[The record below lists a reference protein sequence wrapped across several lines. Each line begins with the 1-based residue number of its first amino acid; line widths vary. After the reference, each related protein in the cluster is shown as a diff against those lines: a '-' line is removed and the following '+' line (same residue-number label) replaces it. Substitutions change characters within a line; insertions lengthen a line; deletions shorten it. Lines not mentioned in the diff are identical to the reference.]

1 MALLMNNLQILIQHG
16 NKVYEAIVEEG
27 VELESERKGSP
38 AKLTFTI
45 LKDNIIEFEEG
56 DAVRLS
62 VDNKNIFYGFVFTK
76 GRDKTK
82 AIKVTAYD
90 QLRYFTNKD
99 TYTYTN
105 KTASQVIKMLASDFL
120 LNIGTIEDTEYIIAS
135 RCESNKTLFD
145 IAQNALD
152 LELENKKE
160 MYVLYDDFGK
170 ICLKNLERMKLGLV
184 INAETGENYDYTSSI
199 DSDTYNKIKLTYDNE
214 KTGKREVYI
223 SKDSSNI
230 NKWGILQ
237 YHDTIDEK
245 TNGASKADSLLQLY
259 NKKTRNLKV
268 TNALGDTRV
277 RGGSMIIV
285 QLELD
290 DVTVQNF
297 MIVERVKHKFK
308 NKEHLMDLTLRGGE
322 FVA

>member
-1 MALLMNNLQILIQHG
+1 MMI
-16 NKVYEAIVEEG
+16 
-27 VELESERKGSP
+27 
-38 AKLTFTI
+38 
-45 LKDNIIEFEEG
+45 
-56 DAVRLS
+56 
-62 VDNKNIFYGFVFTK
+62 
-76 GRDKTK
+76 
-82 AIKVTAYD
+82 
-90 QLRYFTNKD
+90 
-99 TYTYTN
+99 
-105 KTASQVIKMLASDFL
+105 
-120 LNIGTIEDTEYIIAS
+120 
-135 RCESNKTLFD
+135 
-145 IAQNALD
+145 
-152 LELENKKE
+152 
-160 MYVLYDDFGK
+160 FGK

-184 INAETGENYDYTSSI
+184 INADTGENYDYTSSI

-245 TNGASKADSLLQLY
+245 TNGASKADALLQLY

-268 TNALGDTRV
+268 INALGDTRV
-277 RGGSMIIV
+277 RGGSMVIV

-297 MIVERVKHKFK
+297 MIVEKVKHSFK
-308 NKEHLMDLTLRGGE
+308 NKEHFMDLTLRGGE

>member
-1 MALLMNNLQILIQHG
+1 MMLSWRN
-16 NKVYEAIVEEG
+16 G
-27 VELESERKGSP
+27 VSLESERKGSP

-45 LKDNIIEFEEG
+45 IKDNIIEFEEG

-62 VDNKNIFYGFVFTK
+62 VDNKNLFYGFVFTK
-76 GRDKTK
+76 SRDKTS

-90 QLRYFTNKD
+90 QLRYFKNKD

-120 LNIGTIEDTEYIIAS
+120 LNVGTIEDTEYVIAS

-170 ICLKNLERMKLGLV
+170 LCLKNLERMKLGLV
-184 INAETGENYDYTSSI
+184 INADTGENYDYKSSI

-245 TNGASKADSLLQLY
+245 TNGASKADALLQLY

-277 RGGSMIIV
+277 RGGSMVIV
-285 QLELD
+285 QLQLD
-290 DVTVQNF
+290 DVNVQNF
-297 MIVERVKHKFK
+297 MIVEKVTHTFK
-308 NKEHLMDLTLRGGE
+308 NKEHLMNLTLRGGE
-322 FVA
+322 FVG

>member
-1 MALLMNNLQILIQHG
+1 MALLMENLQILIQHG
-16 NKVYEAIVEEG
+16 DVVYEPIVEEG
-27 VELESERKGSP
+27 VELETERKGSP
-38 AKLTFTI
+38 GKLTFT
-45 LKDNIIEFEEG
+45 LVKDNVINFQEG
-56 DAVRLS
+56 DAVRLT
-62 VDNKNIFYGFVFTK
+62 VDDTNLFYGFVFTK
-76 GRDKTK
+76 NRDKSGT
-82 AIKVTAYD
+82 ITVTAYD
-90 QLRYFTNKD
+90 QLRYFKNKD

-120 LNIGTIEDTEYIIAS
+120 LNTGTIEDTEFIIAS
-135 RCESNKTLFD
+135 RCESNQTLFD

-152 LELENKKE
+152 LELTNKKE

-184 INAETGENYDYTSSI
+184 IDAETGENFDYTSSI
-199 DSDTYNKIKLTYDNE
+199 DSDTYNQVKLTYDNSD
-214 KTGKREVYI
+214 TGKREVYI
-223 SKDSSNI
+223 TKDSSNI

-237 YHDTIDEK
+237 YYDTIDEN
-245 TNGASKADSLLQLY
+245 TNGTSKADALLELY

-268 TNALGDTRV
+268 TNALGDVRV

-285 QLELD
+285 QLDLG

-297 MIVERVKHKFK
+297 MIVEKVTHKFN
-308 NKEHLMDLTLRGGE
+308 NKEHLMDLTLIGGE

>member
-1 MALLMNNLQILIQHG
+1 MNNLQILIQHG

-56 DAVRLS
+56 DAVRLT
-62 VDNKNIFYGFVFTK
+62 VDDKNIFYGFVFTK

-105 KTASQVIKMLASDFL
+105 KTASQVIKMLASDFS
-120 LNIGTIEDTEYIIAS
+120 LNEGTIEDTEYVIAS

-152 LELENKKE
+152 LELQNKKE
-160 MYVLYDDFGK
+160 MYVLYDDFR
-170 ICLKNLERMKLGLV
+170 KNMF
-184 INAETGENYDYTSSI
+184 
-199 DSDTYNKIKLTYDNE
+199 
-214 KTGKREVYI
+214 
-223 SKDSSNI
+223 
-230 NKWGILQ
+230 
-237 YHDTIDEK
+237 
-245 TNGASKADSLLQLY
+245 
-259 NKKTRNLKV
+259 KK
-268 TNALGDTRV
+268 
-277 RGGSMIIV
+277 S
-285 QLELD
+285 
-290 DVTVQNF
+290 
-297 MIVERVKHKFK
+297 
-308 NKEHLMDLTLRGGE
+308 
-322 FVA
+322 

>member
-1 MALLMNNLQILIQHG
+1 MKQLSKN
-16 NKVYEAIVEEG
+16 G
-27 VELESERKGSP
+27 VELQSERKGSP

-45 LKDNIIEFEEG
+45 IKDNIIEFEEG
-56 DAVRLS
+56 DSVMLS
-62 VDNKNIFYGFVFTK
+62 VDDTKIFYGFIFTK
-76 GRDKTK
+76 SRDKSK
-82 AIKVTAYD
+82 SIKVTAYD
-90 QLRYFTNKD
+90 QLRYFKNKD

-120 LNIGTIEDTEYIIAS
+120 LNTGIIEDTDFVIAS

-152 LELENKKE
+152 LELQNKKE

-184 INAETGENYDYTSSI
+184 INADTGENYDYKSSI
-199 DSDTYNKIKLTYDNE
+199 DSDTYNKIKLTYDN
-214 KTGKREVYI
+214 KDKGKREVYI
-223 SKDSSNI
+223 SKDTSNI

-237 YHDTIDEK
+237 YYDTIDEN
-245 TNGASKADSLLQLY
+245 TNGASKADALLELY

-268 TNALGDTRV
+268 SNALGDKRV
-277 RGGSMIIV
+277 RGGSMVIV
-285 QLELD
+285 ELKLD
-290 DVTVQNF
+290 DITVQNF
-297 MIVERVKHKFK
+297 MIVEKVTHKFK

>member
-1 MALLMNNLQILIQHG
+1 
-16 NKVYEAIVEEG
+16 
-27 VELESERKGSP
+27 
-38 AKLTFTI
+38 
-45 LKDNIIEFEEG
+45 
-56 DAVRLS
+56 
-62 VDNKNIFYGFVFTK
+62 
-76 GRDKTK
+76 
-82 AIKVTAYD
+82 
-90 QLRYFTNKD
+90 
-99 TYTYTN
+99 
-105 KTASQVIKMLASDFL
+105 MLASDFL
-120 LNIGTIEDTEYIIAS
+120 LNVGTIEDTEYVIAS

-184 INAETGENYDYTSSI
+184 INADTGENYDYKSSI
-199 DSDTYNKIKLTYDNE
+199 DSDTYNKIKLTYDND

-237 YHDTIDEK
+237 YYDTIDEK
-245 TNGASKADSLLQLY
+245 TNGASKADALLQLY

-277 RGGSMIIV
+277 RGGSMVIV
-285 QLELD
+285 ELKLD

-297 MIVERVKHKFK
+297 MIVEKVTHTFN

>member
-1 MALLMNNLQILIQHG
+1 M
-16 NKVYEAIVEEG
+16 
-27 VELESERKGSP
+27 
-38 AKLTFTI
+38 
-45 LKDNIIEFEEG
+45 KDNIITFEAG

-76 GRDKTK
+76 SRDKTA

-90 QLRYFTNKD
+90 QLRYFKNKD

-105 KTASQVIKMLASDFL
+105 KTASQVIKMIASDFL
-120 LNIGTIEDTEYIIAS
+120 LNVGTIEDTDFVIAS

-152 LELENKKE
+152 LELQNKKE

-184 INAETGENYDYTSSI
+184 INADTGENYDYKSSI
-199 DSDTYNKIKLTYDNE
+199 DSDTYNKIKLTYDN
-214 KTGKREVYI
+214 KNTGKREVYI

-237 YHDTIDEK
+237 YYDTIDEK
-245 TNGASKADSLLQLY
+245 TNGASKADALLKLY

-277 RGGSMIIV
+277 RGGSMVIV
-285 QLELD
+285 QLQLD
-290 DVTVQNF
+290 DITVQNF
-297 MIVERVKHKFK
+297 MLVEKVVHKFK